1 MSQKINFILL
11 YYLIAN
17 GFGFSVFITRGIIV
31 SWYVLD
37 KTNSTLL
44 VGLITA
50 IPTMT
55 LPLLSPI
62 GGRLA
67 DSVSRKFV
75 FFVARIA
82 TFIILILMALSVNL
96 NFYSFIFLVITSIF
110 LGFASSLE
118 ASSQQNLLIDI
129 LGIEKISKGN
139 GYKELFN
146 SSLSTLLPLIIGALL
161 TILSSSLIFWVL
173 PIFGF
178 LALFFGYLL
187 FNNFKPIDSEINSKK
202 SFSEVTLK
210 DSLIY
215 IRKT

>member
-37 KTNSTLL
+37 QTNSTLL

-67 DSVSRKFV
+67 DSVSRKFL

-82 TFIILILMALSVNL
+82 TF
-96 NFYSFIFLVITSIF
+96 
-110 LGFASSLE
+110 
-118 ASSQQNLLIDI
+118 
-129 LGIEKISKGN
+129 
-139 GYKELFN
+139 
-146 SSLSTLLPLIIGALL
+146 
-161 TILSSSLIFWVL
+161 
-173 PIFGF
+173 
-178 LALFFGYLL
+178 
-187 FNNFKPIDSEINSKK
+187 
-202 SFSEVTLK
+202 
-210 DSLIY
+210 
-215 IRKT
+215 